1 MTVSEPRTPRQS
13 EGGVLDR
20 EAWFGARHRNGSEPT
35 RLRLICLPQAG
46 AGAAAFTPW
55 RPHLPAGLEMLPVEL
70 PGRASRLGEPAVTT
84 LEPLLDRLFA
94 ALRPELATP
103 YALFGHSFGAVLAYE
118 LTRRIARQGLSAP
131 RALVVSGSRAPHVP
145 LDREPVSG
153 REEAELVDWLRATGG
168 LPEELLAFPEFLT
181 DLLGAVRTDV
191 AIAERYL
198 LPRPVPVS
206 CPLTALAG
214 EQDEVVPAAL
224 VAPWTACTGGP
235 AELVTVPGGHS
246 FPQTH
251 PEETVSAVLGALPAY

>member
-1 MTVSEPRTPRQS
+1 MRASEPRTPGHS
-13 EGGVLDR
+13 EGVSHR
-20 EAWFGARHRNGSEPT
+20 EAWFGARHGTGTT

-46 AGAAAFTPW
+46 AGAAAYTPW
-55 RPHLPAGLEMLPVEL
+55 RPYLPEGLELLPVEL
-70 PGRASRLGEPAVTT
+70 PGRASRLDEPAVTT

-94 ALRPELATP
+94 ALRPELTTP

-118 LTRRIARQGLSAP
+118 LTREIARAGLPAP

-145 LDREPVSG
+145 LDREPVSDSG
-153 REEAELVDWLRATGG
+153 EAELIGWLRASGG

-198 LPRPVPVS
+198 LPRPGPVR

-214 EQDEVVPAAL
+214 EADEVVPAAL
-224 VAPWTACTGGP
+224 VAPWTDCGGP

-251 PEETVSAVLGALPAY
+251 PERTVAAVLGALPDF